1 MAISEPAVKWPNK
14 YPLFGVGVTA
24 TNYEE
29 AVNLGIHAAQK
40 GISAIITALAVHAL
54 ITAKKDDNLRKQV
67 NSFNIVVPDG
77 QPVRWALNSLFRT
90 RLTDRVYGP
99 ELMLRLCKRASELG
113 IGIYLYGSYKTVVEN
128 LRSNLEASFPSLKIM
143 GCEPSFFR
151 PLTLEE
157 DKLLIDRINNS
168 GAAFLF
174 LGLGCPLQEM
184 FAYEHR
190 HAIKAV
196 QVCVGAAFD
205 FHAGNKTMA
214 PKWMQRNGLEW
225 LYRLGQEP
233 RRLWRRYLVTNSSFV
248 ISFCLQYFHVKKSW
262 A

>member
-1 MAISEPAVKWPNK
+1 MEISGLGVKWPNK

-24 TNYEE
+24 TNYQE
-29 AVNLGIHAAQK
+29 AVDLGIHAAQK
-40 GISAIITALAVHAL
+40 GISANITALAVHAL
-54 ITAKKDDNLRKQV
+54 ITAKKEEMFRNQV

-90 RLTDRVYGP
+90 KLTDRVYGP

-113 IGIYLYGSYKTVVEN
+113 IGIYLYGSYKTVVET

-143 GCEPSFFR
+143 GCEESMFR
-151 PLTLEE
+151 PLTREE

-174 LGLGCPLQEM
+174 LGLGCPLQEV
-184 FAYEHR
+184 FAYDHR

-205 FHAGNKTMA
+205 FHAGNKKIA
-214 PKWMQRNGLEW
+214 PRWMQRNGLEW
-225 LYRLGQEP
+225 LYRFKQEP
-233 RRLWRRYLVTNSSFV
+233 RRLWRRYLVTNLSFV
-248 ISFCLQYFHVKKSW
+248 VNFCLQYFNVKKSW